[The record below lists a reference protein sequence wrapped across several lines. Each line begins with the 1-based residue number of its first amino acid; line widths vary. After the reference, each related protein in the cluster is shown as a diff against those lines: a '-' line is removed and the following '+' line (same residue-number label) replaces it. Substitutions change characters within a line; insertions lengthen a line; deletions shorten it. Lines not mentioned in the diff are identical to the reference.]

1 MNHREM
7 FEIWK
12 KRRERI
18 EVSLG
23 FPERVLA
30 HLKERPAPRSVSAAA
45 PASRLRRLVARP
57 WAKAAV
63 VVLGVLLGL
72 VRIVL
77 TLNLILGA

>member
-1 MNHREM
+1 MSHREM

-18 EVSLG
+18 EVSSG
-23 FPERVLA
+23 FPERVMA
-30 HLKERPAPRSVSAAA
+30 HLKERRVAPPVPVASA
-45 PASRLRRLVARP
+45 SGLRRMIARP

-72 VRIVL
+72 VRILMTLEVVL
-77 TLNLILGA
+77 RA